1 MTGGESHPDRQ
12 RLLLH
17 TLELAHSLLAV
28 RAEKSRFCWDE
39 AKRSRPAAEEDPV
52 QMKEAMLME
61 RDTRSHS
68 PQALA
73 LPWCRE
79 IGMGIKVM
87 DSKDK
92 VNLKVSEV
100 TYQEYKGT
108 EKEKEG
114 KDPVAP
120 VRGHSE
126 SHCCI
131 SGQGRELCGHL
142 GYPKSHAD
150 RLVFHTQTL
159 PPALS

>member
-1 MTGGESHPDRQ
+1 
-12 RLLLH
+12 
-17 TLELAHSLLAV
+17 
-28 RAEKSRFCWDE
+28 
-39 AKRSRPAAEEDPV
+39 
-52 QMKEAMLME
+52 
-61 RDTRSHS
+61 
-68 PQALA
+68 
-73 LPWCRE
+73 
-79 IGMGIKVM
+79 MGIKVM

-120 VRGHSE
+120 ERGHSE

-142 GYPKSHAD
+142 GYPKSVKF
-150 RLVFHTQTL
+150 R
-159 PPALS
+159 SK